1 MSVCG
6 CIIGVMSPHDA
17 INAANAAA
25 ARAAGWPE
33 LTGSPAQIG
42 WAETIRAGKMREF
55 DAAHAQTPEPVWSF
69 CGEAML
75 RETGASEWIDG
86 QPYPWQ
92 AMLVHGLTHDE
103 LDALLA
109 ESRQRTAGEDGAQH
123 AA

>member
-1 MSVCG
+1 
-6 CIIGVMSPHDA
+6 MSPHDA
-17 INAANAAA
+17 INTANVAA

-42 WAETIRAGKMREF
+42 WAETIRVGKMREF
-55 DAAHAQTPEPVWSF
+55 EAAHAQTPEPDRSF
-69 CGEAML
+69 FREAML
-75 RETGASEWIDG
+75 RETRAGEWIG
-86 QPYPWQ
+86 GRPYPWQ

-109 ESRQRTAGEDGAQH
+109 ESRQRAADDGAQR

>member
-1 MSVCG
+1 
-6 CIIGVMSPHDA
+6 MSPHDA

-42 WAETIRAGKMREF
+42 WAETIRVGKMGEF
-55 DAAHAQTPEPVWSF
+55 ETAHAQTPEPDRSF
-69 CGEAML
+69 FREAML
-75 RETGASEWIDG
+75 RETQASEWIG
-86 QPYPWQ
+86 GRPFPWQ
-92 AMLVHGLTHDE
+92 AMLVHGLIHDE

-109 ESRQRTAGEDGAQH
+109 KSRQRTAADSAQH